1 MALMFI
7 KNKFNLFNQ
16 IRILISKLHST
27 NKKIDQKLDD
37 NFNFTSTLSLNS
49 PNGQIENIY
58 KDNESG
64 VYHVSIY
71 QHGLTGTVG
80 ALPTAYTEWLI
91 ERESRYN
98 DHSAKAFLDIFNHR
112 QHCLAY
118 LAWQK
123 QYYSSRLEG
132 DEDSTISN
140 VVLSLCGML
149 QATDRL
155 PSNGYAQFYS
165 YPVRSLTNLERILRQ
180 YYQTSVVISPFSGC
194 WKDVDLTEQCQLGN
208 REITLGCGPVIG
220 NVRWDIASSFDV
232 IIGPVDFITARNF
245 MSGGKYHEFI
255 QKQIRTYVGVILDFK
270 IKIKIN
276 AATQEPMP
284 IGKGQLGL
292 NVSIGTQ
299 INPSIYILRV
309 Q

>member
-1 MALMFI
+1 MALI
-7 KNKFNLFNQ
+7 SVKNKFSLFHQ
-16 IRILISKLHST
+16 VRTLMSKIRFT
-27 NKKIDQKLDD
+27 KKNIDQILDD
-37 NFNFTSTLSLNS
+37 NFNFTSTLSLSS

-58 KDNESG
+58 KKNE
-64 VYHVSIY
+64 VYHVSLY
-71 QHGLTGTVG
+71 HHGLTGAAG

-91 ERESRYN
+91 ERKSRYN

-112 QHCLAY
+112 QYCLAY

-123 QYYSSRLEG
+123 QCYSARLEG

-149 QATDRL
+149 QTPNRL
-155 PSNGYAQFYS
+155 PSKGYAQFYS

-180 YYQTSVVISPFSGC
+180 YCQTPVIISPFSGR

-208 REITLGCGPVIG
+208 RNITLGYGPVIG

-232 IIGPVDFITARNF
+232 IIGPVDLMTARYF

-255 QKQIRTYVGVILDFK
+255 QTQIRSYVGMTLDFK
-270 IKIKIN
+270 IKIN
-276 AATQEPMP
+276 LSTQENMP
-284 IGKGQLGL
+284 IGKGELGL
-292 NVSIGTQ
+292 NIRIGTQ
-299 INPSIYILRV
+299 DLSSDYILRI